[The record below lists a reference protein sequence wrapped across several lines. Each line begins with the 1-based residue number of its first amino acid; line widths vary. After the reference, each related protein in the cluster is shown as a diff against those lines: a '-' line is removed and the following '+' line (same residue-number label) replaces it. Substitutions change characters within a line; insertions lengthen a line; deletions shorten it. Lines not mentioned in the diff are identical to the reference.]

1 LGDAPLYLSQVSTPN
16 SVTAFFYIFACI
28 GVLLDLFAL
37 TLLDAGTVQRHNVVD
52 TVTQKLISAMIGGIS
67 FLVIGYGVWNWQF
80 YQALGIPHPL
90 SQAIADW
97 WIGGPN
103 LNTFAQH
110 LDPKDVPGAD
120 GQQVFAVFFCVFGAV
135 TGGFVHSAGVERLKP
150 LPCYILSAVA
160 GGIMAP
166 VLTYLTYGSASI
178 LTNAGLHDCVGVF
191 ALYIFVGIWALILA
205 HRLGPRLRRSAAPPN
220 FLAFISGVFL
230 LLVGIPMLVVG
241 SGYLR
246 LEEGY
251 FGISMVSSGLGVI
264 FTNVFVAF
272 ASGTIGGAIISY
284 RLKTPVYALLGPISG
299 YVACSPLF
307 DIAVIWQVFLIAMVA
322 PFVTLAVGKWVSRM
336 GIDEPKIAALA
347 LGPGIYG
354 AIAAGVVGAGVPT
367 GGFFDLKT
375 GPYAFQ
381 HAHIT
386 LEMQVIGVIVV
397 AAISLTS
404 GFILIPL
411 LDKVLGLRVDRATEL
426 AGLDSRYWS
435 AEPASSD
442 LATPSARADI

>member
-1 LGDAPLYLSQVSTPN
+1 
-16 SVTAFFYIFACI
+16 
-28 GVLLDLFAL
+28 
-37 TLLDAGTVQRHNVVD
+37 
-52 TVTQKLISAMIGGIS
+52 MIGGLS
-67 FLVIGYGVWNWQF
+67 FLLIGYGVWNWQF

-103 LNTFAQH
+103 INSFAQR

-120 GQQVFAVFFCVFGAV
+120 AQQVFAVFFCVFGAV
-135 TGGFVHSAGVERLKP
+135 TAGFVHSAGVERMKP
-150 LPCYILSAVA
+150 VPCYILSAIA
-160 GGIMAP
+160 GGVMAP

-220 FLAFISGVFL
+220 VMAFISGVFL

-246 LEEGY
+246 LEQGY
-251 FGISMVSSGLGVI
+251 FGISMVGSGLGVI
-264 FTNVFVAF
+264 FMNVFVAF
-272 ASGTIGGAIISY
+272 AAGTIGGAVIAY
-284 RLKTPVYALLGPISG
+284 RLKTPIYALLGPISG

-307 DIAVIWQVFLIAMVA
+307 DIAVIWQVALIALFA
-322 PFVTLAVGKWVSRM
+322 PFVTLACGKCVSRM

-354 AIAAGVVGAGVPT
+354 ALAAGIVGAGVPT

-381 HAHIT
+381 HAHISFA
-386 LEMQVIGVIVV
+386 MQCTGVIVV
-397 AAISLTS
+397 AAISLIS
-404 GFILIPL
+404 GFIFIPL
-411 LDKVLGLRVDRATEL
+411 LDKLLGLRVDRATEL
-426 AGLDSRYWS
+426 AGLDASYWS
-435 AEPASSD
+435 PAPARSD
-442 LATPSARADI
+442 LASSSAQRDA